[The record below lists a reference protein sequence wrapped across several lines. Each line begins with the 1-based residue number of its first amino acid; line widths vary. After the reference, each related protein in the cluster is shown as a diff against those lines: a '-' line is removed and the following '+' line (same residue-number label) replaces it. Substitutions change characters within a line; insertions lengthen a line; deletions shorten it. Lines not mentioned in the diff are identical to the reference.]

1 MVLKDFRGLKISS
14 NFFPNFLAR
23 MVTAQSRIQ
32 NKEGKSSEER
42 EDKKDKSL

>member
-14 NFFPNFLAR
+14 NFSPNVLAL

-32 NKEGKSSEER
+32 NKEGNSSEER
-42 EDKKDKSL
+42 EDKKEKSL